1 VKRVGL
7 ALGGGV
13 MRGLAHVGV
22 LTVLKREGIPID
34 VVAGTSAG
42 SLIGALYCAGLSIE
56 DLTAL
61 ALRLGWWHIARPVF
75 PLRGLITFL
84 PMERYLVKLI
94 GDLGFA
100 DLRVPLAAVATDLG
114 RGEPYVMCEGRLAPA
129 VRASCSVPGLVTPV
143 EMDGRVL
150 CDGGISNNLPVDVAR
165 SLGAD
170 YVIGVNLFD
179 PLYRQPRSIF
189 SMGFAAVETLVRRA
203 GGGLSACDC
212 LISPDLIGASYVR
225 VSRKVDL
232 IQRGAAAAELQL
244 PALRAALQ
252 VAESPLT
259 EDG

>member
-22 LTVLKREGIPID
+22 LTVLEREGIPID

-42 SLIGALYCAGLSIE
+42 SLIGAFYCAGLSID

-61 ALRLGWWHIARPVF
+61 ALRMSWWHIARPVF
-75 PLRGLITFL
+75 PIRGLLTFA

-94 GDLGFA
+94 GDLSFA

-114 RGEPYVMCEGRLAPA
+114 RGEPYVMCEGRVAPA
-129 VRASCSVPGLVTPV
+129 VRASCSVPGVVTPV

-150 CDGGISNNLPVDVAR
+150 CDGGISNNLPVDVAH

-179 PLYRQPRSIF
+179 PLYRRPRTIF

-225 VSRKVDL
+225 LSKKLDL
-232 IQRGAAAAELQL
+232 IERGMAAAELQL
-244 PALRAALQ
+244 PVICAALQ
-252 VAESPLT
+252 QAECHLA
-259 EDG
+259 DGG